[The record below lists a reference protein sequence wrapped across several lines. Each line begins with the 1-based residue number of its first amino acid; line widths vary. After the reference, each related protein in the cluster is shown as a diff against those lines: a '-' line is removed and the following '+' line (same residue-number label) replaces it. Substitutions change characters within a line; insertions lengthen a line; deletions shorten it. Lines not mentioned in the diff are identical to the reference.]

1 MQLLC
6 RDLILELFSAPKC
19 VEVIALGNRLIQ
31 GKESV
36 MKS

>member
-6 RDLILELFSAPKC
+6 RDLISELFSAPKC